1 MAQSS
6 PLRRRMIEGMSVRNM
21 SPATQ
26 RSYVNSVSKFSRHF
40 GKSPDRLGLEEV
52 RAFHVHLVS
61 TGISWPGLNQTVCAL
76 RFFYGVTLGR
86 AAVPERI
93 PHAREPQKL
102 PVVLSAD
109 EVARFLQS
117 VSDLKPYGTAY
128 AAGLRALEVA
138 GLRVRDASF
147 ALRSCGF
154 MARLRFGGDA
164 TLTARTWFGFVSV
177 WTCALA
183 AAKAKAKS
191 LGAVDALRRQSLHGL
206 RGLQVLSFAPS

>member
-191 LGAVDALRRQSLHGL
+191 LDAVDALRRQSLHGL
-206 RGLQVLSFAPS
+206 RGLQVLGFAPS